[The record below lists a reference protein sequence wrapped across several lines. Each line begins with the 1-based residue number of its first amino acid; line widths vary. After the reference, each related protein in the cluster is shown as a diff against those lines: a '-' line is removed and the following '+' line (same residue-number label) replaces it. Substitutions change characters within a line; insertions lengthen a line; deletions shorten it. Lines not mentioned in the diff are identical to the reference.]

1 MSSYKVAEKGLYKV
15 GKFGAIVISGKE
27 IFENP
32 GKRFFFMTVIS

>member
-32 GKRFFFMTVIS
+32 GKRFFFHGCH